1 MRKWITNG
9 LLVGAMTLIVGA
21 TMSLMMPSGGSGI
34 ALAGGTVGAIA
45 AAFLSKRQ
53 ENQSRIEILQ
63 EVRRVAKAVDEIES
77 QISQGSDIETL
88 ATFKDQI
95 QQLQGQL
102 IVSQQS
108 QQITSD
114 TINQLQKLL
123 TQLSETQQRWR
134 DPNLGTS
141 PLINF
146 PTHRTT
152 PRPPNFTANSPKPD
166 ANKPEGAESIPASA
180 PQITELLTWLSHRH
194 VQVTTH
200 RQPAEVDV
208 VFDRL
213 ALFLG
218 ERYGSLAPLLKKI
231 KVAIQT
237 GSRFRLSLVDRTQT
251 DIANCTQFC
260 RMLKD
265 DSFLSY
271 YYYSPLDKVIQ
282 AAPQRTFTNFF
293 NGDWFERF
301 VYRKVCDLLTANDWQ
316 YEYLINPDVI
326 LANTNKFG
334 LDLLF
339 LAEQEPLWIECKT
352 GQDYTAFLERY
363 SNHRKALGITK
374 ERSFLVILDISENQT
389 IDLTNLWDI
398 TVVNRDNFLNQ
409 ISANLNL
416 TLPWELELKPHSLI
430 ADHHKLLLET
440 SNPVANQDNS
450 STDIPPGKLLTFLR
464 RQNLRPLPAERPQII
479 KELVKLISGLTTPLT
494 LTEIKAILAHQLQD
508 NPEISNVKLHQV
520 LKAIAQ
526 SGSLQNQAGEI
537 INSFNL
543 PLTQLVTVD
552 AEIIEEKCILSY
564 ANTILAFDPNY
575 FQSPEQIKEF
585 ELVVGGRVPREL
597 LTYNEQSTQDFI
609 LGNP

>member
-21 TMSLMMPSGGSGI
+21 TMSLVMPSGGSGI
-34 ALAGGTVGAIA
+34 ALAGGTIGAIA

-53 ENQSRIEILQ
+53 ENQSRTEILQ

-77 QISQGSDIETL
+77 QISQGSDLETL
-88 ATFKDQI
+88 ATFKDQL
-95 QQLQGQL
+95 QQLQNQL
-102 IVSQQS
+102 VISQQS
-108 QQITSD
+108 QQTTTD
-114 TINQLQKLL
+114 TISQLQQFL
-123 TQLSETQQRWR
+123 TQISETQQRGR

-141 PLINF
+141 PLISF
-146 PTHRTT
+146 PTQRTT
-152 PRPPNFTANSPKPD
+152 PKPPNFTANYPKAD
-166 ANKPEGAESIPASA
+166 FNKLEGTESILSSV
-180 PQITELLTWLSHRH
+180 PQITELLTWLSYRH

-301 VYRKVCDLLTANDWQ
+301 VYRKVCDLLDANDWQ
-316 YEYLINPDVI
+316 YQCLINPDVI

-363 SNHRKALGITK
+363 SNHRKALGIAK
-374 ERSFLVILDISENQT
+374 ERSFLVILDISESQT

-409 ISANLNL
+409 ISTNLNL
-416 TLPWELELKPHSLI
+416 TLPLELEIKSTNS
-430 ADHHKLLLET
+430 ADHHKFFLG
-440 SNPVANQDNS
+440 VANGVTSKDS
-450 STDIPPGKLLTFLR
+450 SSIDIPPGKLATFLR
-464 RQNLRPLPAERPQII
+464 RQNLRPLPEERPQII
-479 KELVKLISGLTTPLT
+479 EELIKLMPSLTTPLT
-494 LTEIKAILAHQLQD
+494 LTEIKALLADRLQY

-526 SGSLQNQAGEI
+526 SGSLQNQEGET

-543 PLTQLVTVD
+543 PLSQLVALDVGL
-552 AEIIEEKCILSY
+552 IEEKCILSY
-564 ANTILAFDPNY
+564 ANTILAFEPNY
-575 FQSPEQIKEF
+575 FQDPEQVKEF
-585 ELVVGGRVPREL
+585 EIVVGGKVPQEL
-597 LTYNEQSTQDFI
+597 LTYK
-609 LGNP
+609 G

>member
-21 TMSLMMPSGGSGI
+21 TMSLVMPSGGSGI

-53 ENQSRIEILQ
+53 ENQSKAEILQ

-77 QISQGSDIETL
+77 QINQGSEVETL
-88 ATFKDQI
+88 ATFQDQI
-95 QQLQGQL
+95 QQLQSQ
-102 IVSQQS
+102 IIISQQS
-108 QQITSD
+108 QQITAD
-114 TINQLQKLL
+114 TISQLQQLL

-134 DPNLGTS
+134 DPTLESS
-141 PLINF
+141 PLISF

-152 PRPPNFTANSPKPD
+152 PRPPNFTANSPKSDFPRSEE
-166 ANKPEGAESIPASA
+166 AVSTPPQV
-180 PQITELLTWLSHRH
+180 PQISELLNWLSHNQ
-194 VQVTTH
+194 VQVTTY

-237 GSRFRLSLVDRTQT
+237 GSRFRLSLADRTQT

-301 VYRKVCDLLTANDWQ
+301 VYRKVSDLLTANDWQ
-316 YEYLINPDVI
+316 YEYLINPDVV
-326 LANTNKFG
+326 LPNTNKFG

-363 SNHRKALGITK
+363 SNHRKSLGITK
-374 ERSFLVILDISENQT
+374 ERSFLVILDISESQT

-416 TLPWELELKPHSLI
+416 ILPSALELKPHNLV
-430 ADHHKLLLET
+430 DYPKLFLGVTNL
-440 SNPVANQDNS
+440 SANPNANREAS
-450 STDIPPGKLLTFLR
+450 SFDIPPGKLLTFLR
-464 RQNLRPLPAERPQII
+464 RQNLRPLPEERPQII
-479 KELVKLISGLTTPLT
+479 EELIKLISELTAPLT
-494 LTEIKAILAHQLQD
+494 LTEIKALLAHRLQH

-526 SGSLQNQAGEI
+526 SGSLQNEAGETI
-537 INSFNL
+537 SSFNL
-543 PLTQLVTVD
+543 PVTQLVSVD
-552 AEIIEEKCILSY
+552 VETIEKRCILSY
-564 ANTILAFDPNY
+564 ASTILAFEPNY
-575 FQSPEQIKEF
+575 FQKPEQIKEF
-585 ELVVGGRVPREL
+585 ESVVGGKVPMEL
-597 LTYNEQSTQDFI
+597 LTSIESPLIITE
-609 LGNP
+609 

>member
-1 MRKWITNG
+1 
-9 LLVGAMTLIVGA
+9 MTLIVGA
-21 TMSLMMPSGGSGI
+21 TMSLVMPGGSGI
-34 ALAGGTVGAIA
+34 ALAGGTVGAVA

-53 ENQSRIEILQ
+53 ENQSRVEILQ
-63 EVRRVAKAVDEIES
+63 EVRRVAKAVDEIEA
-77 QISQGSDIETL
+77 QMNQGSDLETL

-95 QQLQGQL
+95 QHLQDQ
-102 IVSQQS
+102 IMISQQS
-108 QQITSD
+108 QQITRD
-114 TINQLQKLL
+114 TINELQQFLIH
-123 TQLSETQQRWR
+123 LSETQQQSY
-134 DPNLGTS
+134 PALGTS
-141 PLINF
+141 PLISF

-152 PRPPNFTANSPKPD
+152 PKPPNFTANSPR
-166 ANKPEGAESIPASA
+166 AEVNKLEGTESTFFPP
-180 PQITELLTWLSHRH
+180 PQITELLTWLSHHH

-237 GSRFRLSLVDRTQT
+237 GSRFRLSLADRTQT

-301 VYRKVCDLLTANDWQ
+301 VYHKVCDLLNANDW
-316 YEYLINPDVI
+316 EYQCLINPDVI

-374 ERSFLVILDISENQT
+374 ERSFLVILDISESQT

-409 ISANLNL
+409 ISTSLNL
-416 TLPWELELKPHSLI
+416 TLPLELEIKSNNL
-430 ADHHKLLLET
+430 ANHHKFFLGVT
-440 SNPVANQDNS
+440 NVAGNKNS
-450 STDIPPGKLLTFLR
+450 FSMNIPLGKLATFLR
-464 RQNLRPLPAERPQII
+464 RQNLRPLPEERPQII
-479 KELVKLISGLTTPLT
+479 EELVKLMPSLTTPLT
-494 LTEIKAILAHQLQD
+494 LTEIKAILADRLQN
-508 NPEISNVKLHQV
+508 NPAISNVKLHQV

-526 SGSLQNQAGEI
+526 SGSLQNQAGET

-543 PLTQLVTVD
+543 PLTELVALD
-552 AEIIEEKCILSY
+552 AELIEAKCILSY
-564 ANTILAFDPNY
+564 ANTILAFEPNY
-575 FQSPEQIKEF
+575 FQNPEQVKEF
-585 ELVVGGRVPREL
+585 EIVAGGKVPQEL
-597 LTYNEQSTQDFI
+597 LTCAE
-609 LGNP
+609 G

>member
-21 TMSLMMPSGGSGI
+21 TVSLVMPGGGSGI

-77 QISQGSDIETL
+77 QISQGSEIETL

-95 QQLQGQL
+95 QQLQSQ
-102 IVSQQS
+102 IVISQQS
-108 QQITSD
+108 QQITTD
-114 TINQLQKLL
+114 TISQLQQFL

-134 DPNLGTS
+134 DPSLGTS
-141 PLINF
+141 PLISF

-152 PRPPNFTANSPKPD
+152 PKPPNFTANSPKPD
-166 ANKPEGAESIPASA
+166 ANKTESPESTPAST

-218 ERYGSLAPLLKKI
+218 ERYSSLAPLLKKI

-237 GSRFRLSLVDRTQT
+237 GSRFRLSLADRTQT

-363 SNHRKALGITK
+363 SNHRKALGIAK
-374 ERSFLVILDISENQT
+374 ERSFLVILDISESQT
-389 IDLTNLWDI
+389 VDLTNLWDI

-416 TLPWELELKPHSLI
+416 TLPLELELKPNNL
-430 ADHHKLLLET
+430 ADHHKLLFEAANL
-440 SNPVANQDNS
+440 VANQDNS

-464 RQNLRPLPAERPQII
+464 RQNLRPLPEERTQVI
-479 KELVKLISGLTTPLT
+479 KELIKLLSGLTTPLT
-494 LTEIKAILAHQLQD
+494 LTEIKALLAHQLQH
-508 NPEISNVKLHQV
+508 NPEISNVKLHQI
-520 LKAIAQ
+520 LKAIVQ
-526 SGSLQNQAGEI
+526 SGSLQNEAGETI
-537 INSFNL
+537 SSFNL
-543 PLTQLVTVD
+543 PVTKLVAPD
-552 AEIIEEKCILSY
+552 AETIEKKCILSY
-564 ANTILAFDPNY
+564 ASTILAFEPNY
-575 FQSPEQIKEF
+575 FQNPEQIKEF
-585 ELVVGGRVPREL
+585 ELVVGGKVPMEL
-597 LTYNEQSTQDFI
+597 LSSTESPLI
-609 LGNP
+609 ITE